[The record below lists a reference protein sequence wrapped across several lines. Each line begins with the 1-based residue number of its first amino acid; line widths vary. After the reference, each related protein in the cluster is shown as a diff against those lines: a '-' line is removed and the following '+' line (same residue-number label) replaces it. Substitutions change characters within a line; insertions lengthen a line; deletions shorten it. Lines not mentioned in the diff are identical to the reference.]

1 MTRPTHATKIQ
12 LKGHIKAL
20 FLMTPVGHPMYPE
33 VIRLMV
39 DFFMDDWYDGFDSTL
54 MSLLT
59 NRAEFNEDQWGK
71 IELIDA
77 WHTEHV
83 LPYR

>member
-1 MTRPTHATKIQ
+1 MTRPTHATKAQ

-20 FLMTPVGHPMYPE
+20 FLMIAFSHPMYPE
-33 VIRLMV
+33 VLRLIV
-39 DFFMDDWYDGFDSTL
+39 DFFLDDWYDGFDGTL

-59 NRAEFNEDQWGK
+59 NRAEFSEDQWGK

>member
-1 MTRPTHATKIQ
+1 MTRPTHVTKIQ

-20 FLMTPVGHPMYPE
+20 FLMTPLGHPMHPE
-33 VIRLMV
+33 VQHLIV
-39 DFFMDDWYDGFDSTL
+39 DFFLDDWYDGFDGTL

-59 NRAEFNEDQWGK
+59 NRAEFNEDQWDK